1 MFPNAKDLD
10 KNELDS
16 KSNRCIL
23 LLISFDAV

>member
-10 KNELDS
+10 KNEFDS
-16 KSNRCIL
+16 KNKRCIL